1 MSMASIATSRTWTD
15 RGAPP
20 TPAPVASPSPPATS
34 EIRRARATSRPVT
47 EAVAGDWRLRTSWS
61 RRRSIQSRPSAS
73 APQAATTRPARSAA
87 SASDPAGRLARSRPR
102 TRRQPRPPTAS
113 DASWRRRVR
122 SRSRSGWSTAASY
135 GTGPTAPVGH
145 PPPARGGR
153 SRRVSG
159 VALVALVVLSALAVP
174 LSGGR
179 LGALAELRL
188 RHVWAVYVALG
199 LGVLA
204 IELPGLPDGLRSLLL
219 VAAYPVGAVFLAA
232 NWRVPGI
239 VLTALGAALNLLAIT
254 ANGGVMPMS
263 PAALARAGLA

>member
-1 MSMASIATSRTWTD
+1 
-15 RGAPP
+15 
-20 TPAPVASPSPPATS
+20 
-34 EIRRARATSRPVT
+34 
-47 EAVAGDWRLRTSWS
+47 
-61 RRRSIQSRPSAS
+61 
-73 APQAATTRPARSAA
+73 
-87 SASDPAGRLARSRPR
+87 
-102 TRRQPRPPTAS
+102 
-113 DASWRRRVR
+113 
-122 SRSRSGWSTAASY
+122 
-135 GTGPTAPVGH
+135 
-145 PPPARGGR
+145 
-153 SRRVSG
+153 
-159 VALVALVVLSALAVP
+159 VALVAVVVLSALAVP

-254 ANGGVMPMS
+254 ANGGVMPAS
-263 PAALARAGLA
+263 PAALERAGMAVDDPGFQSSSAVADPRLVFLGDVFAVPAAWPLSNVFSVGDVLIVVGLAWGLHRICGSRLVPRRTRPG